1 MMRPQN
7 LMEHQLSSIVLPE
20 SDDRFDQ
27 ELVGWFTRHG
37 GVWSGTAT
45 ELLSAVRAKVSVGN
59 DLWPQSPRALYAH
72 MESHTQVLRSLGV
85 DVLLPHGCPRIVS
98 LRSCQ
103 DEKSARELPLGASGI
118 NLTSDPPR
126 KLTLL
131 ANDQKT
137 SPATTSSDV
146 SPAASET
153 FSQKIPTA
161 KSGLAKRFVNG
172 QYADGDNFEG
182 GVFENTAEALFAIVE
197 MGGRIRKQGL
207 DRKSAI
213 DLVVRR
219 SQEITRCSG
228 VAVGLLQHDSVVY
241 PARAGVAAAMAG
253 LHFQANL
260 FQSCLRTG
268 EAILLRDAQKDTLV
282 GPTCRREGIRSLI
295 IVPIFLN
302 REVAGAME
310 LLFKET
316 CSFSAG
322 DLMTLE
328 LIADVIGEGLSG
340 AAQIELKQAE
350 AHECPAKP
358 KPVENIEPQ
367 LGHSLN
373 EKAGQDDALP
383 SPSQDTIDPETSL
396 RLNGFDS
403 FLRSWACSLKA
414 SSQFLQH
421 LPHWVKRNWLKA
433 SLSK

>member
-1 MMRPQN
+1 MRPQN
-7 LMEHQLSSIVLPE
+7 IMEHQLSSIVLPE
-20 SDDRFDQ
+20 FNDRFDQ

-45 ELLSAVRAKVSVGN
+45 ELLSAVKAKVSVGN

-85 DVLLPHGCPRIVS
+85 DVLLRHGCPRIVS

-103 DEKSARELPLGASGI
+103 DDKSARELPLDTSGI
-118 NLTSDPPR
+118 NLTSDPPK

-137 SPATTSSDV
+137 SPSTSGDV

-153 FSQKIPTA
+153 FSQEIPIA
-161 KSGLAKRFVNG
+161 KSVLAKRFVNG
-172 QYADGDNFEG
+172 KYADGDDFEG
-182 GVFENTAEALFAIVE
+182 GVFENTAEALLAIAE
-197 MGGRIRKQGL
+197 MGGRIRQQGL
-207 DRKSAI
+207 DLNSAI
-213 DLVVRR
+213 DLVVGR

-228 VAVGLLQHDSVVY
+228 VAVGLLQNDSVVY

-268 EAILLRDAQKDTLV
+268 EALQLRDAQKDTLV

-328 LIADVIGEGLSG
+328 LMADVISEGLSG
-340 AAQIELKQAE
+340 ATQIEMKQAE
-350 AHECPAKP
+350 GRECPAKP

-403 FLRSWACSLKA
+403 FLRSWTCSRKA